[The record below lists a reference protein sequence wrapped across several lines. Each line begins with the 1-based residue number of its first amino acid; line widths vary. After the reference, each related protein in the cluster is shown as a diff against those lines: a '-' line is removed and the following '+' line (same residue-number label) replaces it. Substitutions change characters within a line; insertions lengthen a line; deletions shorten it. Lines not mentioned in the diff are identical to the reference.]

1 MAGGLKRAV
10 KLAVHAVGVVVVLPC
25 IVLAALER
33 ALTKSETVFAFFA
46 QALAPVPG
54 PPGVFLRAAYYW
66 ASTQDTSWEIHVGF
80 GSLLVHRAVTVRAR
94 ASMGAYC
101 VIGHADIGEQV
112 MMGSRVS
119 IPSGK
124 NQHLDESGRLSGA
137 ALNFATVKIGGAT
150 WVGEGAIIMANVGAE
165 CIVSSGSVV
174 IHDTPDRVLVAG
186 NPARV
191 IRELTTSEAK

>member
-1 MAGGLKRAV
+1 MTGGLKRAV
-10 KLAVHAVGVVVVLPC
+10 KWGVHAVCVVLVLPC
-25 IVLAALER
+25 ILLAALER
-33 ALTKSETVFAFFA
+33 VLSKGEIVFAFFA
-46 QALAPVPG
+46 QVLAPMPG

-66 ASTQDTSWEIHVGF
+66 ATTQHSSWEIHVGF
-80 GSLLVHRAVTVRAR
+80 GSLLVHRGVTVRAR

-124 NQHLDESGRLSGA
+124 NQHLDDSGNLSGA
-137 ALNFATVKIGGAT
+137 ALNFATVKIGAGT
-150 WVGEGAIIMANVGAE
+150 WVGEGAIIMANVGAH

-174 IHDTPDRVLVAG
+174 IHDATDRVLVAG